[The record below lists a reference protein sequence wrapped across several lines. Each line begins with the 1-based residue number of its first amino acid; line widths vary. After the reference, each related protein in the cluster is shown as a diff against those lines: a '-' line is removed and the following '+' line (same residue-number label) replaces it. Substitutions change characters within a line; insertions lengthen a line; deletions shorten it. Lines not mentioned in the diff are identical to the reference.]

1 MKLNSIK
8 AVLMLLTLLIS
19 CDLFKKENSGGA
31 SSSEQ
36 GVYSV
41 PRPYAANGQHAL
53 IPRSTRSSSQSDG
66 LLKDFD
72 LTTEEKK
79 AINYLKDT
87 LMNFKHFIPG
97 VYRKDYKTYTSDE
110 FYSLLDSFG
119 KDGIKKVAGSIVA
132 VLNAQAEAE
141 EAVSKIGDLIERE
154 VFKQMELRQNWYK
167 RVLKVAFDDPSLTYN
182 DLAERNVKVKD
193 VFEKGIKRSAELSA
207 KIYDTFN
214 LDLYEKRVIRYIL
227 ALSIVHGEDDD
238 TGVKVTPYTKYE
250 IYELLASPPL
260 GAANIKNAVENMKKT
275 IKALH
280 AAEAAIGK
288 IKDETRKNNL
298 KEQFNRQKDLYDQ
311 ELKPVLKDPDKL
323 YAKLTSDIFEHLS
336 HTVAGE
342 FDRIKQEA
350 RSKS

>member
-1 MKLNSIK
+1 MQLSSIK
-8 AVLMLLTLLIS
+8 VVLMLLTLLIS
-19 CDLFKKENSGGA
+19 CDLFKKENSAGA
-31 SSSEQ
+31 ASSEQ

-41 PRPYAANGQHAL
+41 TGGSYVTNGQHAL
-53 IPRSTRSSSQSDG
+53 IPRSTSQSDE

-97 VYRKDYKTYTSDE
+97 VYRKDYKTYTSEE

-119 KDGIKKVAGSIVA
+119 KAGIKKVAGSIVA

-154 VFKQMELRQNWYK
+154 VFKQLELRQNWYK
-167 RVLKVAFDDPSLTYN
+167 KVLKVAFDDPSLTYN
-182 DLAERNVKVKD
+182 ELVERNVKVKD
-193 VFEKGIKRSAELSA
+193 VFEKGIKRSAELAA

-214 LDLYEKRVIRYIL
+214 LDLYEKRVVRYIL
-227 ALSIVHGEDDD
+227 ALSIVYGEDDD

-250 IYELLASPPL
+250 IYGLLASPPF
-260 GAANIKNAVENMKKT
+260 GAANIKNTFKNMKKT
-275 IKALH
+275 IKVLN

-288 IKDETRKNNL
+288 IKDETIKNDL

-323 YAKLTSDIFEHLS
+323 YAKLTSDIFDRLS

-342 FDRIKQEA
+342 FERIKQEA